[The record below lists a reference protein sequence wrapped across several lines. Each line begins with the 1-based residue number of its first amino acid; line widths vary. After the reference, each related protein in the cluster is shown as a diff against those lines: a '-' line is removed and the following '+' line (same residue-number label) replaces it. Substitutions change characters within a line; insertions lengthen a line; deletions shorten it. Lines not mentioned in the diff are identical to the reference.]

1 MTDDESSHIA
11 SFAMRGATRRP
22 RALVLGC
29 GPAGAACALALA
41 SDWDVEIARAASDAP
56 GFGWLLMPNG
66 VEALRALDALDRAI
80 KGVREIR
87 RATIVDPRGERA
99 DERFHHLRSSERSFP
114 VSDR

>member
-1 MTDDESSHIA
+1 
-11 SFAMRGATRRP
+11 MRGATRRP